1 LINNL
6 FTERAAASVRR
17 YGAFLEALRNQATAI
32 MLSNPLA
39 HSERQRARNSAYDAA
54 KQFTGWEHTELTED
68 AQNVATSAYQ
78 QARDD
83 LGLPRVDGI
92 DARFEEF
99 LFESA
104 NYAARLI
111 AAQVDRDVVSMS
123 QHILRQAQRIDLYVR
138 GGTHTPVSAAAQIV
152 MDDQQV
158 PMFRFQDRLGRKFK
172 SRKHIRDIY
181 RAHLLNL
188 YNEVYM
194 DVIAEHGRSTA
205 FITHPDPNYKWFGK
219 EVAITPEAPG
229 NLPLIYDIRD
239 EVFHPSSNATLTINM
254 ENDDV
259 SA

>member
-1 LINNL
+1 MINNH

-17 YGAFLEALRNQATAI
+17 YGSFIDALRNQATAI
-32 MLSNPLA
+32 MLANPLA
-39 HSERQRARNSAYDAA
+39 QHERERARNNAYDAA
-54 KQFTGWEHTELTED
+54 RRFAGWEHAELNED
-68 AQNVATSAYQ
+68 TQNVATSAYQ

-83 LGLPRVDGI
+83 LGLPRKEGI
-92 DARFEEF
+92 DNRFAEF
-99 LFESA
+99 IFESA
-104 NYAARLI
+104 AYAARLI
-111 AAQVDRDVVSMS
+111 AAQADRDVVSMS
-123 QHILRQAQRIDLYVR
+123 QHILRQAQRVDLYVR
-138 GGTHTPVSAAAQIV
+138 GGQHTPATAAAQIV

-181 RAHLLNL
+181 RAHLVNI

-205 FITHPDPNYKWFGK
+205 FITHPDPGYKWFGQ
-219 EVAITPEAPG
+219 EVAIAPEAAG
-229 NLPLIYDIRD
+229 KLPLIYDIRD
-239 EVFHPSSNATLTINM
+239 EVFHPSTNATLTINM